1 VKPIIKY
8 IAFLVLIILTD
19 SCANK
24 GMPSGGPKDED
35 PPVLLK
41 SKPLI
46 NQKNFT
52 GKQVELLFDENVVLK
67 EISKNFIISP
77 PLEEE
82 PDIKAY
88 AKRVIIELNNELQP
102 NTTYT
107 IYFGSSIVDNNEG
120 NPYKDLTF
128 SFSTGEVVDSMEISG
143 IVIKAENLDP
153 QEGVIVGIYSD
164 LSDSACIKHVPLRIA
179 RTNAAGEF
187 SIKNVAPGEYKIYAL
202 KEGIRNYRFDLGGEE
217 FAFIDTV
224 IVPWYDSIQVPDT
237 VWIDSVTVDTVMWND
252 ALIYGPYNML
262 LQTFVEDFF
271 AQNLRKKE
279 RLRRECLQF
288 SFSST
293 LRDEPKLRLLNK
305 GFENTPLMTEKLVN
319 GDTILYWITDSNIYK
334 TDTLIVDFEYQ
345 KTDSLQQLYW
355 QRDTFEMLYRKPVD
369 TKTQRRKAESKATIP
384 MFEISHNIKSSME
397 LKSPMVISFAEPVSR
412 FNFEGV
418 RLYYTDDTLKLPL
431 KVNIYADSIM
441 QRKYIIEFESQGGK
455 SYTLEIDTA
464 SIDNVF
470 GLTNDKF
477 KSSFTV
483 KKEDQYGNIT
493 FELSKLPYPGIVY
506 LVDAKDQPIRKSVFD
521 SNTTTK
527 VDFKLVTPGSY
538 YFRLYY
544 DVNEN
549 DRWDSG
555 NYLKHIQPEP
565 IRYYPKKIEIKAYRD
580 YLEEWDVEALDLT
593 RQKPKDLVG
602 VTAKNKR

>member
-1 VKPIIKY
+1 MKPIIKQ
-8 IAFLVLIILTD
+8 IAFFSILILAV

-46 NQKNFT
+46 NQKNFS

-67 EISKNFIISP
+67 EITKNFIISP

-82 PDIKAY
+82 PDVKAY
-88 AKRVIIELNNELQP
+88 AKRVIIDLNNELQP

-153 QEGVIVGIYSD
+153 QEGVIVGIFSD

-224 IVPWYDSIQVPDT
+224 IAPWFDSIQVPDT

-252 ALIYGPYNML
+252 ALIYGPNNIL
-262 LQTFVEDFF
+262 LQTFTEEFF

-279 RLRRECLQF
+279 RIRRECLQF
-288 SFSST
+288 SFSSP
-293 LRDEPKLRLLNK
+293 LRAEPKLRLLNK
-305 GFENTPLMTEKLVN
+305 GWENVQLLPEKLIN
-319 GDTILYWITDSNIYK
+319 GDTILFWIPDSNIFK

-345 KTDSLQQLYW
+345 KTDSLQQLFW
-355 QRDTFEMLYRKPVD
+355 QRDTFEMVYRKPAD
-369 TKTQRRKAESKATIP
+369 AKTQRKKADAKSVTP
-384 MFEISHNIKSSME
+384 VLTFTHNIKSSME
-397 LKSPMVISFAEPVSR
+397 LKSPVVFTFNEPLAR
-412 FNFEGV
+412 FNFGGV
-418 RLYYTDDTLKLPL
+418 KLYYTEDTLKKPL
-431 KVNIYADSIM
+431 TIELTPDSVM
-441 QRKYIIEFESQGGK
+441 NRRYILKFESEGGK
-455 SYTLEIDTA
+455 NYTLEIDSA
-464 SIDNVF
+464 SIDNIF
-470 GLTNDKF
+470 GLANDKF

-483 KKEDQYGNIT
+483 KKEDQYANLR
-493 FELSKLPYPGIVY
+493 FELSKMPYPGTIY
-506 LVDAKDQPIRKSVFD
+506 LVDAKDQPVRSQTFNSD
-521 SNTTTK
+521 TK
-527 VDFKLVTPGSY
+527 VQVNFNLVTPGSY
-538 YFRLYY
+538 YFRLFY
-544 DVNEN
+544 DVNGN
-549 DRWDSG
+549 GRWDSG
-555 NYLKHIQPEP
+555 NFLKHIQPEP
-565 IRYYPKKIEIKAYRD
+565 VRYNSKKLDVKAYRD
-580 YLEEWDVEALDLT
+580 YLEEWDVELLDLT
-593 RQKPKDLVG
+593 KQKPQDLKG
-602 VTAKNKR
+602 VTTKNKR